1 MAIRTKEQLLDKVDN
16 EMSWRL
22 KEIHDL
28 KVIASSSFVSKL
40 RKKVLFR
47 TGVAL
52 LYAHWEGF
60 IKCTGS
66 YYLEYVSFQRLP
78 INKLKNNFVTLI
90 YKNKIDESYKSGK
103 YSILDPIIETL
114 IDKNTTRAKVPFKSI
129 VQTKSNLSSV
139 VLKEIIWCLGFD
151 YSNFAT
157 KEYFIDSRLV
167 SKRNHVAHGES
178 MPISETEFIDM
189 VDGVL
194 TLLRT
199 FKTEI
204 ENSAML
210 ETYKKANKY
219 IEFAHSALGPPLRC
233 GPSC

>member
-28 KVIASSSFVSKL
+28 KTIASSSSVSKL

-90 YKNKIDESYKSGK
+90 YKNQIDVSNTSNK
-103 YSILDPIIETL
+103 YSIFDSIVETL
-114 IDKNTTRAKVPFKSI
+114 IEKNTSKAKVPFKSI
-129 VQTKSNLSSV
+129 IQTKSNLSSV

-151 YSNFAT
+151 YSKFAT
-157 KEYFIDSRLV
+157 KEYIIDTRLV

-178 MPISETEFIDM
+178 MPISETEFIEM
-189 VDGVL
+189 VDEVL
-194 TLLRT
+194 ALLRI

-204 ENSAML
+204 ENSTML
-210 ETYKKANKY
+210 ETYKK
-219 IEFAHSALGPPLRC
+219 S
-233 GPSC
+233 